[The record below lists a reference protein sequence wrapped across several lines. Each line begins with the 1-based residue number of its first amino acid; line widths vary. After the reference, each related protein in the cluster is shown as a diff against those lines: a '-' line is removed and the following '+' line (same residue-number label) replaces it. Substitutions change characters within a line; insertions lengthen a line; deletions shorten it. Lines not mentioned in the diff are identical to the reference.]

1 MINYF
6 SVLKM
11 NFLDPPVPIEKV
23 TSENKIRSKIKVKEF
38 NNWETQDE
46 QQAAVGGKIEV
57 DYPKVDADTVE
68 DKLLNLQRALEHLR
82 KARLLKTGLKTQL
95 DRIEQFHA
103 GETEQAFRAW
113 KTGFVEDPDNLQVSI
128 KEALQNWMIGFV
140 NENAR
145 REQLTYMQR
154 HLVKPF
160 EVTPTKFLQRIRIMT
175 ALLDFLPTTERKM
188 RNISKD
194 ELKYIYV
201 YAMPNLFFE

>member
-1 MINYF
+1 MNYI
-6 SVLKM
+6 
-11 NFLDPPVPIEKV
+11 DPPVPIEKV
-23 TSENKIRSKIKVKEF
+23 ASENRIRSKIKVKEY
-38 NNWETQDE
+38 NNWETKDDE
-46 QQAAVGGKIEV
+46 LAREGGKIEV

-113 KTGFVEDPDNLQVSI
+113 KSSFVQDTDNLKMTI
-128 KEALQNWMIGFV
+128 KEALQNWMVGFV
-140 NENAR
+140 NDNAR

-160 EVTPTKFLQRIRIMT
+160 EVSPTKFLQRIRIMT
-175 ALLDFLPTTERKM
+175 AT
-188 RNISKD
+188 
-194 ELKYIYV
+194 
-201 YAMPNLFFE
+201 